1 MIDESWLQG
10 GTDIPFTSA
19 QLVIHQPRVKDILMI
34 TEERFY
40 KACTILDINKEKFQ
54 LKQQDKNNS
63 FDMNNFNIFMS
74 IMTSKEAGVLKDK
87 ITVEMI
93 LTLLFPNYS
102 VKFTNSILLI
112 DKENKFHIINEE
124 NFDKFQ
130 EIIRSM
136 FFLSNIG
143 DKDGK
148 RDYNPG
154 GDMSRRIAEKLM
166 NGRQK
171 VAKMKGNGERKMSSI
186 SRYISILSVGLQK
199 DKNDLLNYTLWQ
211 LTDEFNRYQSKVEND
226 FYYQAK
232 VAGATGLKDV
242 DPWMRDLYED
252 VEDLYKCLL
261 RLEEDKTYEG
271 RCPRNM

>member
-10 GTDIPFTSA
+10 GTDIPFASA

-34 TEERFY
+34 TEEQFY
-40 KACTILDINKEKFQ
+40 KACMILDISKEKFQ
-54 LKQQDKNNS
+54 LKQQDKSNS

-74 IMTSKEAGVLKDK
+74 IMTSKETGVLKDK

-112 DKENKFHIINEE
+112 DKENKLHIINEE

-130 EIIRSM
+130 EIIRSI
-136 FFLSNIG
+136 FLLNNVG

-154 GDMSRRIAEKLM
+154 GDMSRKIAEKLM

-171 VAKMKGNGERKMSSI
+171 VAKMKNKNER
-186 SRYISILSVGLQK
+186 
-199 DKNDLLNYTLWQ
+199 N
-211 LTDEFNRYQSKVEND
+211 
-226 FYYQAK
+226 
-232 VAGATGLKDV
+232 
-242 DPWMRDLYED
+242 
-252 VEDLYKCLL
+252 
-261 RLEEDKTYEG
+261 
-271 RCPRNM
+271 